1 MALVVYQCDT
11 CNRIIEKK
19 QNKQGLEVVN
29 NCIITDGCK
38 GKLNFVSLKRAHSI
52 PSITP
57 PEQNLTDWI
66 QRKVLHTHDQTL
78 LSPAWEITHNLG
90 TRPSVEVFVRLGSDD
105 TLTEIEPV
113 SITVQSDDVLTINLD
128 LPYRGTAQLI
138 SRGSSEGQQITT
150 LTPTIEQQATLIQL
164 STTQE
169 LTIATLFS
177 SDLPGEDYVD
187 LDICFLDPST
197 FAETQISTLRFD
209 DVNLVQSP
217 WADKTSVLIKGQVYT
232 IRSATISLTELINL
246 GIQDASPFYVKNI
259 YYGSTPVSE
268 LGKNELFVLLTNSP
282 FQSFDK
288 NLKETLDVSLLN
300 RDNASTNTN
309 LLSNELFVN
318 SNLIED
324 LFPTITAL

>member
-1 MALVVYQCDT
+1 MA
-11 CNRIIEKK
+11 K
-19 QNKQGLEVVN
+19 
-29 NCIITDGCK
+29 
-38 GKLNFVSLKRAHSI
+38 
-52 PSITP
+52 
-57 PEQNLTDWI
+57 
-66 QRKVLHTHDQTL
+66 
-78 LSPAWEITHNLG
+78 
-90 TRPSVEVFVRLGSDD
+90 
-105 TLTEIEPV
+105 
-113 SITVQSDDVLTINLD
+113 
-128 LPYRGTAQLI
+128 
-138 SRGSSEGQQITT
+138 
-150 LTPTIEQQATLIQL
+150 TPTIEQQATLIQL